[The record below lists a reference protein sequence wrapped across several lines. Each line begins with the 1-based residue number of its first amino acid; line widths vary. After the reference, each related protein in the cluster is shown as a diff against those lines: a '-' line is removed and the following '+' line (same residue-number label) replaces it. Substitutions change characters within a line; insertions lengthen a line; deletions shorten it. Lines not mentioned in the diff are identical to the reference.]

1 MLKHWL
7 CAALLAIVGSHAV
20 AAQSD
25 KAARDALQKVLPN
38 GKISMMA
45 ASDLPGFYQAIID
58 SQVFYVTA
66 DGKYLIHGSVFDID
80 KHRDIGESQL
90 AAWRKGTLTKIP
102 ANQEIVFAPPNP
114 KYTVTVFTDVD
125 CPYCR
130 QFHKQIAEYNKLGI
144 AVKYV
149 LFPLPMHPGAD
160 KKAQTVWCSND
171 RNVAYTDAMN
181 GKFDVPRAAP
191 SQAKL
196 DVAQALKATTS
207 GAAAPQVA
215 SAGDS
220 AKAAEAGAPPAAP
233 APLTCANPLT
243 ELTNIGK
250 SMGVDGTPAVFTDD
264 GNQVGG
270 YLAPDKLVQRLDQ
283 LSQVSR
289 GLSSK

>member
-7 CAALLAIVGSHAV
+7 CAALLAIVGTQAG

-45 ASDLPGFYQAIID
+45 PSDLPGFYQAIVD

-80 KHRDIGESQL
+80 QRRDIGERQL
-90 AAWRKGTLTKIP
+90 ATWRKGTLTKIP

-130 QFHKQIAEYNKLGI
+130 QFHKQIAEYNKLGV

-149 LFPLPMHPGAD
+149 LFPLPMHVGAD

-171 RNVAYTDAMN
+171 RNVAYTEAMN
-181 GKFDVPRAAP
+181 GKLDVPRTPAP
-191 SQAKL
+191 QSTL

-207 GAAAPQVA
+207 GAAAAPQAA
-215 SAGDS
+215 SAADA
-220 AKAAEAGAPPAAP
+220 AKVAEASAPP
-233 APLTCANPLT
+233 APLTCENPLA
-243 ELTNIGK
+243 ELTGIGK
-250 SMGVDGTPAVFTDD
+250 SIGVDGTPAVFTAD
-264 GNQVGG
+264 GEQVGG
-270 YLAPDKLVQRLDQ
+270 YLAPEKLVQRLDQ